1 MWPENFNKI
10 HFMKTLEIIGF
21 KRANLGKAQTK
32 ELRNESFV
40 PGVLYGGTEQ
50 VHFYAPAILF
60 RDLVYSPEVYEVD
73 LNIEGTHYR
82 AILQD
87 VQFHPVNE
95 MLLHVDFLQLDES
108 KEVKLDVP
116 VKFVGNSPGVMVG
129 GKLVTKLR
137 KLKIKAL
144 PANLPDYI
152 EVNIS
157 DLELGKSIKVSKIV
171 KGDYEI
177 LTNPLAPVA
186 TVTIP
191 RALKSAQTEEARG
204 GKK

>member
-1 MWPENFNKI
+1 MWPQNLYKFI
-10 HFMKTLEIIGF
+10 YMKTLEIIGF

-32 ELRNESFV
+32 ELRNESYV
-40 PGVLYGGTEQ
+40 PGVLYGGAEQ

-82 AILQD
+82 AVLQD
-87 VQFHPVNE
+87 IQFHPVNE
-95 MLLHVDFLQLDES
+95 MLLHVDFLELNDE
-108 KEVKLDVP
+108 KTVKLDIP
-116 VKFVGNSPGVMVG
+116 VKFVGNSPGVMAG

-137 KLKIKAL
+137 KLKVKAL
-144 PANLPDYI
+144 PANLPDAI
-152 EVNIS
+152 EVDIS
-157 DLELGKSIKVSKIV
+157 DLELGKSIKVSKIK

-177 LTNPLAPVA
+177 LTSGNAPVA

-191 RALKSAQTEEARG
+191 RALKSAQMEEARG
-204 GKK
+204 KK

>member
-1 MWPENFNKI
+1 
-10 HFMKTLEIIGF
+10 MKTLEIIGF
-21 KRANLGKAQTK
+21 KRANLGKQQSK

-40 PGVLYGGTEQ
+40 PGVLYGAGEQ

-60 RDLVYSPEVYEVD
+60 RDLIYSPEVYEVD
-73 LNIEGTHYR
+73 LNVEGSHYR
-82 AILQD
+82 AVLQD
-87 VQFHPVNE
+87 AQFHPVNE
-95 MLLHVDFLQLDES
+95 MLLHVDFLQLQEG
-108 KEVKLDVP
+108 KEVKLDIP
-116 VKFVGNSPGVMVG
+116 VKMVGNSPGVIAG

-137 KLKIKAL
+137 KLKVKAL
-144 PANLPDYI
+144 PANLPNYV
-152 EVNIS
+152 EVDIS
-157 DLELGKSIKVSKIV
+157 DLELGKSIKVGKI
-171 KGDYEI
+171 KAGDFEI

>member
-1 MWPENFNKI
+1 
-10 HFMKTLEIIGF
+10 MKTLEIIGF
-21 KRANLGKAQTK
+21 KRANLGKTQTK
-32 ELRNESFV
+32 ELRNESYV
-40 PGVLYGGTEQ
+40 PGVLYGGAEQ

-82 AILQD
+82 TILQD
-87 VQFHPVNE
+87 IQFHPVNE
-95 MLLHVDFLQLDES
+95 MLLHVDFLLLQDD
-108 KEVKLDVP
+108 KQVKIDVP
-116 VKFVGNSPGVMVG
+116 VKFVGVSPGVLAG

-137 KLKIKAL
+137 KLKVKSL
-144 PANLPDYI
+144 PANLPDSI
-152 EVNIS
+152 EVDIS
-157 DLELGKSIKVSKIV
+157 DLELGKSIKVSRIK

-177 LTNPLAPVA
+177 LTSENAPVA

-191 RALKSAQTEEARG
+191 RALKSAQMEEARG

>member
-1 MWPENFNKI
+1 
-10 HFMKTLEIIGF
+10 MKTLEIIGF

-32 ELRNESFV
+32 ELRNESYV
-40 PGVLYGGTEQ
+40 PGVLYGGAEQ
-50 VHFYAPAILF
+50 IHFYAPAILF

-82 AILQD
+82 AIMQD

-95 MLLHVDFLQLDES
+95 MLLHVDFLEL
-108 KEVKLDVP
+108 KEDKP
-116 VKFVGNSPGVMVG
+116 VKIDIPVKMVGNSPGVMLG
-129 GKLVTKLR
+129 GKLVIKLR
-137 KLKIKAL
+137 KLRVKAL

-152 EVNIS
+152 EVDIS
-157 DLELGKSIKVSKIV
+157 DLELGKSIKVGKI
-171 KGDYEI
+171 KAGDFEI
-177 LTNPLAPVA
+177 LSNPLAPVA

-191 RALKSAQTEEARG
+191 RALKSAQMEEARA

>member
-1 MWPENFNKI
+1 
-10 HFMKTLEIIGF
+10 MKTLEIIGF

-32 ELRNESFV
+32 ELRNESYV
-40 PGVLYGGTEQ
+40 PGVLYGGAEQ
-50 VHFYAPAILF
+50 IHFYAPAILF

-87 VQFHPVNE
+87 IQFHPVNE
-95 MLLHVDFLQLDES
+95 MLLHVDFLLLQDD
-108 KEVKLDVP
+108 KAVKIDVP
-116 VKFVGNSPGVMVG
+116 VKFVGVSPGVLAG

-144 PANLPDYI
+144 PANLPDYV

-157 DLELGKSIKVSKIV
+157 ELELGKSIKVSKIA
-171 KGDYEI
+171 KGDFEI
-177 LTNPLAPVA
+177 LTNSLAPVA

-191 RALKSAQTEEARG
+191 RALKSAQAEETR

>member
-1 MWPENFNKI
+1 
-10 HFMKTLEIIGF
+10 MKTLEIIGF

-32 ELRNESFV
+32 ELRNESYV
-40 PGVLYGGTEQ
+40 PGVLYGGAEQ

-82 AILQD
+82 AVMQD

-95 MLLHVDFLQLDES
+95 MLLHVDFLELQDD
-108 KEVKLDVP
+108 KP
-116 VKFVGNSPGVMVG
+116 VKMEIPVKMVGTSPGVIVG

-137 KLKIKAL
+137 KLKVKAL

-152 EVNIS
+152 EVDIS
-157 DLELGKSIKVSKIV
+157 ELELGKSIKVSKINT
-171 KGDYEI
+171 GGNYEI
-177 LTNPLAPVA
+177 LTNALAPVA

-191 RALKSAQTEEARG
+191 RALKSAQMEEARA

>member
-1 MWPENFNKI
+1 
-10 HFMKTLEIIGF
+10 MKTLEIIGF

-32 ELRNESFV
+32 ELRNESYV
-40 PGVLYGGTEQ
+40 PGVLYGGAEQ

-73 LNIEGTHYR
+73 LNIEGTHYK
-82 AILQD
+82 AVMQD

-95 MLLHVDFLQLDES
+95 MLLHVDFLELQED
-108 KEVKLDVP
+108 KP
-116 VKFVGNSPGVMVG
+116 VKMDIPVKMVGTSPGVIVG

-137 KLKIKAL
+137 KLKVKAL
-144 PANLPDYI
+144 PANLPDYV
-152 EVNIS
+152 EVDIS
-157 DLELGKSIKVSKIV
+157 ELELGKSIKVNKI
-171 KGDYEI
+171 KAGNYEI

-191 RALKSAQTEEARG
+191 RALKSAQMEEARG
-204 GKK
+204 KK

>member
-1 MWPENFNKI
+1 
-10 HFMKTLEIIGF
+10 MKTLEIIGF

-32 ELRNESFV
+32 ELRNESYV
-40 PGVLYGGTEQ
+40 PGVLYGGAEQ

-60 RDLVYSPEVYEVD
+60 RDLVYSPEVYEID

-82 AILQD
+82 AIMQD

-95 MLLHVDFLQLDES
+95 MLLHVDFLLLQDN
-108 KEVKLDVP
+108 KP
-116 VKFVGNSPGVMVG
+116 VKMEIPVKMVGNSPGVILG

-137 KLKIKAL
+137 KLKVKAL

-152 EVNIS
+152 EIDIS
-157 DLELGKSIKVSKIV
+157 DLELGKSIKVSKINT
-171 KGDYEI
+171 GGNYEI

-191 RALKSAQTEEARG
+191 RALKSAQMEEARG

>member
-1 MWPENFNKI
+1 
-10 HFMKTLEIIGF
+10 MKTLEIIGY

-40 PGVLYGGTEQ
+40 PGVLYGGAEQ
-50 VHFYAPAILF
+50 IHFYAPAILF

-82 AILQD
+82 AIMQD

-95 MLLHVDFLQLDES
+95 MLLHVDFLELQDD
-108 KEVKLDVP
+108 KAVKMDIP
-116 VKFVGNSPGVMVG
+116 VKMVGNSPGVMLG
-129 GKLVTKLR
+129 GKLVVKLR
-137 KLKIKAL
+137 KLRVKAL

-152 EVNIS
+152 EVDIS
-157 DLELGKSIKVSKIV
+157 DLELGKSIKVSKI
-171 KGDYEI
+171 KAGDFEI
-177 LTNPLAPVA
+177 LSNPLAPVA

-191 RALKSAQTEEARG
+191 RALKSAQMEEARA

>member
-1 MWPENFNKI
+1 
-10 HFMKTLEIIGF
+10 MKTLEIIGF

-32 ELRNESFV
+32 ELRNESYV
-40 PGVLYGGTEQ
+40 PGVLYGGAEQ

-82 AILQD
+82 AVLQD
-87 VQFHPVNE
+87 IQFHPVNE
-95 MLLHVDFLQLDES
+95 MLLHVDFLELNDE
-108 KEVKLDVP
+108 KTVKLDIP
-116 VKFVGNSPGVMVG
+116 VKFVGNSPGVMAG

-137 KLKIKAL
+137 KLKVKAL
-144 PANLPDYI
+144 PANLPDAI
-152 EVNIS
+152 EVDIS
-157 DLELGKSIKVSKIV
+157 DLELGKSIKVSKIK

-177 LTNPLAPVA
+177 LTSGNAPVA

-191 RALKSAQTEEARG
+191 RALKSAQMEEARG
-204 GKK
+204 KK

>member
-1 MWPENFNKI
+1 
-10 HFMKTLEIIGF
+10 MKTLEIIGF

-32 ELRNESFV
+32 ELRNESYV
-40 PGVLYGGTEQ
+40 PGVLYGGAEQ

-82 AILQD
+82 AIMQD

-95 MLLHVDFLQLDES
+95 MLLHVDFLELQDD
-108 KEVKLDVP
+108 KP
-116 VKFVGNSPGVMVG
+116 VKMEIPVKMVGTSPGVIVG

-137 KLKIKAL
+137 KLKVKAL

-152 EVNIS
+152 EVDIS
-157 DLELGKSIKVSKIV
+157 DLELGKSIKVGKINT
-171 KGDYEI
+171 GGNYEI
-177 LTNPLAPVA
+177 LTNTLAPVA

-191 RALKSAQTEEARG
+191 RALKSAQMEEARG
-204 GKK
+204 KK

>member
-1 MWPENFNKI
+1 
-10 HFMKTLEIIGF
+10 MKTLEIIGF

-32 ELRNESFV
+32 ELRNESYV
-40 PGVLYGGTEQ
+40 PGVLYGGAEQ

-82 AILQD
+82 AIMQD

-95 MLLHVDFLQLDES
+95 MLLHVDFLELNDE
-108 KEVKLDVP
+108 KP
-116 VKFVGNSPGVMVG
+116 VKIDIPVKMIGNSPGVMLG

-137 KLKIKAL
+137 KLKVKAL

-152 EVNIS
+152 EVDIS
-157 DLELGKSIKVSKIV
+157 ELELGKSIKVGKI
-171 KGDYEI
+171 KAGDFEI
-177 LTNPLAPVA
+177 LSNPLAPVA

-191 RALKSAQTEEARG
+191 RALKSAQMEEARG
-204 GKK
+204 KK

>member
-1 MWPENFNKI
+1 
-10 HFMKTLEIIGF
+10 MKTLEIIGF
-21 KRANLGKAQTK
+21 KRANLGKQQSK
-32 ELRNESFV
+32 DLRNESYV
-40 PGVLYGGTEQ
+40 PGVLYGGAEQ

-82 AILQD
+82 AIMQD

-95 MLLHVDFLQLDES
+95 MLLHVDFLQLQED
-108 KEVKLDVP
+108 KP
-116 VKFVGNSPGVMVG
+116 VKIDIPVKMVGNSPGVMLG

-137 KLKIKAL
+137 KLKVKAL

-152 EVNIS
+152 EVDIS
-157 DLELGKSIKVSKIV
+157 ELELGKSIKVNKI
-171 KGDYEI
+171 KGGDYEI
-177 LTNPLAPVA
+177 LTNALAPVA

-191 RALKSAQTEEARG
+191 RALKSAQMEEARA

>member
-1 MWPENFNKI
+1 
-10 HFMKTLEIIGF
+10 MKTLEIIGF

-32 ELRNESFV
+32 ELRNESYV
-40 PGVLYGGTEQ
+40 PGVLYGGAEQ

-82 AILQD
+82 AIMQD

-95 MLLHVDFLQLDES
+95 MLLHVDFLEL
-108 KEVKLDVP
+108 KEDKP
-116 VKFVGNSPGVMVG
+116 VKMDIPVKMVGNSPGVMLG

-137 KLKIKAL
+137 KLKVKAL

-152 EVNIS
+152 EVDIS
-157 DLELGKSIKVSKIV
+157 ELELGKSIKVGKI
-171 KGDYEI
+171 KGGDYEI
-177 LTNPLAPVA
+177 LTNSLAPVA

-191 RALKSAQTEEARG
+191 RALKSAQAEEARG
-204 GKK
+204 KK